1 VARGQSYTR
10 SMISK
15 LQREQEGTQVFYCAV
30 LLVVIAMAIRLALIK
45 YGLAQSTWIDLK
57 IYRSAGALFNAGINP
72 FDSFAVNGA
81 AAESIRVDPRYFDS
95 WASDPSVF
103 SYYVSGNPPLSV
115 LFWAVLEF
123 LGRGTALFHQL
134 VYSSFD
140 IVVYCIALLL
150 HRQITT
156 KIRLIDVIGISL
168 LTIFNPIVIW
178 WGTWL
183 PEEKQV
189 QTALVLSLL
198 LLMSRPRFLITGLVT
213 SLVVL
218 FKAVGLPL
226 AIVVAVHLAL
236 KRDLR
241 AFLKFAVGGLIPL
254 VASLVFFGA
263 KFIEPLLTRLKSQS
277 SQTVIHDS
285 MWVIAPSLFNL
296 RLVLTLVVA
305 FVGVLFSLRNIRSEW
320 KFQFWGIWIS
330 FVTVMMLT
338 VSGSWDRQMMVLLP
352 TYLILYSLKP
362 NLRALLLAQ
371 AIAFS
376 WFYFWCVWLAN
387 QLGFVA
393 PTVNGGPWVS
403 FFSVGSIFF
412 TLLFDLVSSMLREQ
426 TQKNCDSETSDVL
439 LTK

>member
-1 VARGQSYTR
+1 
-10 SMISK
+10 MILK
-15 LQREQEGTQVFYCAV
+15 HKREQEGTHVFYCAV
-30 LLVVIAMAIRLALIK
+30 LLIVIAMAIRLGLIK
-45 YGLAQSTWIDLK
+45 YGLAQSSWIDLK

-72 FDSFAVNGA
+72 FDSLAVNGA

-103 SYYVSGNPPLSV
+103 SYYVSSNPPLSV

-140 IVVYCIALLL
+140 ILVYCIALLL
-150 HRQITT
+150 HRQITS
-156 KIRLIDVIGISL
+156 KIRLVDVIGISL

-198 LLMSRPRFLITGLVT
+198 LLMSRPRFVITGIVT

-226 AIVVAVHLAL
+226 ALVVAIHLAL

-241 AFLKFAVGGLIPL
+241 AFLKFAVGGLVPL
-254 VASLVFFGA
+254 IASFVFFGV
-263 KFIEPLLTRLKSQS
+263 KFIEPLLSRLKDQS
-277 SQTVIHDS
+277 SQVAIHDS

-296 RLVLTLVVA
+296 RLVLTLVVM
-305 FVGVLFSLRNIRSEW
+305 FVGVLFSLRNMQSDW

-330 FVTVMMLT
+330 LISVMMLT
-338 VSGSWDRQMMVLLP
+338 VAGSWDRQMMVLLP

-362 NLRALLLAQ
+362 NLRALILIQ
-371 AIAFS
+371 AISFS
-376 WFYFWCVWLAN
+376 WFYFWCIWLGDN
-387 QLGFVA
+387 FGFTP
-393 PTVNGGPWVS
+393 PTLNAGPWVS
-403 FFSVGSIFF
+403 FLSVGAIFA
-412 TLLFDLVSSMLREQ
+412 TLLFDLVSSMLRKQ
-426 TQKNCDSETSDVL
+426 TQKTSAVL
-439 LTK
+439 LAKLNQ